1 MQILDSNIVE
11 DVSMLKEV
19 RVFLEQLEAPFGF
32 LIKEARDIANRL
44 PDEQSAEPEKPDHK
58 YFKQE
63 KAMEARFDGLAA
75 LVAQKAGL
83 DHNNIPWAMATL
95 CVLGVYLILTIFA
108 MFYRADFLSL
118 TICTMGIYIID
129 NPQNCDRGTFRMLVV
144 AIVVSWVYD
153 ILFLWLRS
161 ASHENKLSGGTEGT
175 VIYFSFTCAWISFFW
190 RILVA
195 LVFWKDSLDFNNI
208 V

>member
-63 KAMEARFDGLAA
+63 KAMEARFDGL
-75 LVAQKAGL
+75 VTDMG
-83 DHNNIPWAMATL
+83 NRATYEEQRRL
-95 CVLGVYLILTIFA
+95 LGDWVTTTLNSA
-108 MFYRADFLSL
+108 RA
-118 TICTMGIYIID
+118 T
-129 NPQNCDRGTFRMLVV
+129 
-144 AIVVSWVYD
+144 
-153 ILFLWLRS
+153 
-161 ASHENKLSGGTEGT
+161 ASN
-175 VIYFSFTCAWISFFW
+175 
-190 RILVA
+190 
-195 LVFWKDSLDFNNI
+195 
-208 V
+208 